1 MERKKYKNIG
11 RFILAFS
18 IIASVFMVF
27 ISFRNGDFKENLSNG
42 SLFSTLIFS
51 LTCIV
56 LILSGV
62 SMKTKYPEYYIYQ
75 VIGAIILLLMVLIID
90 IIPRVIYLI

>member
-1 MERKKYKNIG
+1 MERRSYKNIG

-18 IIASVFMVF
+18 IIYSIFMAF

-56 LILSGV
+56 LILSGLR
-62 SMKTKYPEYYIYQ
+62 MKIKYPDYYLYQ
-75 VIGAIILLLMVLIID
+75 VIGAIILLLMVLIVD
-90 IIPRVIYLI
+90 VIPRVIYLI

>member
-1 MERKKYKNIG
+1 MEKRSYKNLG

-18 IIASVFMVF
+18 IMFSTFMVF
-27 ISFRNGDFKENLSNG
+27 ISFRNGNLGNEN
-42 SLFSTLIFS
+42 LFSTISFS

-62 SMKTKYPEYYIYQ
+62 SMKTKYPKYYRYQ
-75 VIGAIILLLMVLIID
+75 IIGATILLLTVLIID
-90 IIPRVIYLI
+90 VIPRVIYLI